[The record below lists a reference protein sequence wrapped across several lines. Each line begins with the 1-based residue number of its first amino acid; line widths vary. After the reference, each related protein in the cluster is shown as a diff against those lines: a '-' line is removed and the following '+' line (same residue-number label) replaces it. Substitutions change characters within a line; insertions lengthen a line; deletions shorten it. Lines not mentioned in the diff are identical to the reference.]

1 MCFRTCQPSNGKG
14 LWRSLPLP
22 SRNATD
28 EETHMGLPDFQA
40 EAPADQW
47 ANPTAFYIYHGV
59 TLVGQS

>member
-1 MCFRTCQPSNGKG
+1 
-14 LWRSLPLP
+14 
-22 SRNATD
+22 
-28 EETHMGLPDFQA
+28 MGLPDFQA